1 MASVVLPI
9 ISEFN
14 AKGIEAAKKEFESLK
29 TVGSKAQFALK
40 KAALPA
46 IAALG
51 ALGAAAVPAVTA
63 ASDLNETISK
73 TNVIFKDASKEVLDF
88 SKNTAK
94 TLGISQQAALDA
106 AATFGTFGK
115 AAGLTGK
122 ELSTFSTDFTGLAA
136 DLASFNNT
144 TPEEAINAIGAALR
158 GESEPLRA
166 YGVLLND
173 ATLKEAALKLGIYDG
188 VGALTA
194 QQKVLAA
201 QKVIYEQTT
210 DAQGDFARTSDGLA
224 NQQRILAASIED
236 LKAKLGQ
243 ALLPVVQAAIPLFAS
258 FANFIANNSKLVLI
272 LAGII
277 AGLAAVIVTLNF
289 ALKAYKAIQTIAT
302 AATWAFNLAIS
313 ANPLGLLVI
322 ALAAV
327 AAALV
332 YLELKFGFITK
343 AVHILFDAVK
353 SLLGPLGKVVELAG
367 KVGSIIG
374 GVAGGVGNFLGGIPG
389 LAEGG
394 IVNKPTLAMIGE
406 GNGPEAVIPLD
417 RLGNMGGG
425 NVTVNV
431 NGGLSTSA
439 EIGQAVVNALRAYS
453 RSAGPLAL
461 NIA

>member
-14 AKGIEAAKKEFESLK
+14 AKGIEAAKKEFQSLK

-115 AAGLTGK
+115 AAGLTSK

-144 TPEEAINAIGAALR
+144 TPEQAINAIGAALR

-201 QKVIYEQTT
+201 QKTLKEILLEQ
-210 DAQGDFARTSDGLA
+210 
-224 NQQRILAASIED
+224 
-236 LKAKLGQ
+236 
-243 ALLPVVQAAIPLFAS
+243 
-258 FANFIANNSKLVLI
+258 
-272 LAGII
+272 
-277 AGLAAVIVTLNF
+277 VT
-289 ALKAYKAIQTIAT
+289 
-302 AATWAFNLAIS
+302 
-313 ANPLGLLVI
+313 G
-322 ALAAV
+322 
-327 AAALV
+327 
-332 YLELKFGFITK
+332 
-343 AVHILFDAVK
+343 
-353 SLLGPLGKVVELAG
+353 
-367 KVGSIIG
+367 
-374 GVAGGVGNFLGGIPG
+374 
-389 LAEGG
+389 
-394 IVNKPTLAMIGE
+394 
-406 GNGPEAVIPLD
+406 
-417 RLGNMGGG
+417 
-425 NVTVNV
+425 
-431 NGGLSTSA
+431 
-439 EIGQAVVNALRAYS
+439 
-453 RSAGPLAL
+453 
-461 NIA
+461 